1 MLKVRNHREG
11 FEDSMKNDD
20 LDAGIFS
27 GSSDRTKNTKTTYTI
42 EAASSSGSFVLPK
55 DEHLILPLFVGS
67 GNTLSPGNSKNPSF
81 STIVTKTTGLQI
93 TGANTDISWSIV
105 AMSGSE
111 NVSLAGNGNIG
122 TNEVGTMRLR

>member
-42 EAASSSGSFVLPK
+42 EAASSSGSFVLAK

-67 GNTLSPGNSKNPSF
+67 ADLISTHSRNPSF
-81 STIVTKTTGLQI
+81 STGVARTTGLQI
-93 TGANTDISWSIV
+93 T
-105 AMSGSE
+105 
-111 NVSLAGNGNIG
+111 
-122 TNEVGTMRLR
+122 

>member
-27 GSSDRTKNTKTTYTI
+27 GSSDRTKNTKTTYAI
-42 EAASSSGSFVLPK
+42 EAQTGSHIFTVGP

-67 GNTLSPGNSKNPSF
+67 ADLISTHSRNPSF
-81 STIVTKTTGLQI
+81 STGVARTTGLQI
-93 TGANTDISWSIV
+93 T
-105 AMSGSE
+105 
-111 NVSLAGNGNIG
+111 
-122 TNEVGTMRLR
+122 